1 LEFFD
6 VPVRCGQAVVLAG
19 AVGLQGELVDTQVFG
34 IFLLRELKGISTGLG
49 CVEINPQEGPLA
61 LGSL

>member
-1 LEFFD
+1 M
-6 VPVRCGQAVVLAG
+6 LAG

-49 CVEINPQEGPLA
+49 GVEINPQEGPLA

>member
-6 VPVRCGQAVVLAG
+6 VPVGCGQAVVLAG

-34 IFLLRELKGISTGLG
+34 IFLLWELHGISTSLG
-49 CVEINPQEGPLA
+49 RVEINPQESPLT